1 MDFDEAKTYILNRL
15 DQELPINLYYHSPQH
30 TRDVYEAATEIA
42 YHEKIE
48 GDDLRLLQ
56 TAALFHDCGFLI
68 TYQNHEIV
76 GCQLASKV
84 LPGFGYT
91 NPQIQHI
98 CQMIMATQI
107 PQEPQD
113 HLAEILCDADL
124 YYLGTQ
130 KFYQIGNTLYREFL
144 DHGIVKDDEA
154 WNRLQLSFLQDHEY
168 FTQTALNLRKPQK
181 ITHLRQVKELV
192 EGYAA

>member
-1 MDFDEAKTYILNRL
+1 MDFDGAKTYILNRL

-42 YHEKIE
+42 YHEQIE
-48 GDDLRLLQ
+48 GVDLRLLQ

-68 TYQNHEIV
+68 TYQNHETV

-84 LPGFGYT
+84 LPGFGYSD
-91 NPQIQHI
+91 PQIEHI
-98 CQMIMATQI
+98 CEMIMATRI
-107 PQEPQD
+107 PQAPKD
-113 HLAEILCDADL
+113 HLAQILCDADL

-130 KFYQIGNTLYREFL
+130 EFYQIGNSLYREFL
-144 DHGIVKDDEA
+144 EHGIVKDDEA

>member
-1 MDFDEAKTYILNRL
+1 MDFDRAKTYILNRL

-42 YHEKIE
+42 YHEQIK

-76 GCQLASKV
+76 GCQLVAKV

-91 NPQIQHI
+91 DPQIKQI
-98 CQMIMATQI
+98 CEMIMATRI
-107 PQEPQD
+107 PQAPQD
-113 HLAEILCDADL
+113 HLSEILCDADL

-181 ITHLRQVKELV
+181 ITHLHQVKKLV